1 MASFPTAV
9 RSSRKL
15 ASGLT
20 SQARHLSDLA
30 ISRTGKP
37 ILRHVATVFGA
48 TGQLGRYIVNRLAR
62 QGCQV
67 IIPYREEMA
76 KRHLKV
82 TGDLGRVVFV
92 EYDLHNTESIEA
104 SVRHSDVVYNLIG
117 RNYPTKN
124 FSLEDVHVEG
134 TERIAEAVAKYD
146 VDRYIHVS
154 SYNADPNSPASFFAT
169 KGRGEQVARS
179 IFPETTIVRP
189 APLFGFE
196 DNLLIRLAGV
206 TNLFTSNN
214 MQERYWPV
222 HSIDV
227 GHALELMLYDDN
239 TAGQTFEL
247 YGPKNYS
254 TEEIAEMV
262 DREIFKK
269 RRHINVPKAILEPA
283 AGLLNRLLWWP
294 ILSAEDVQKEF
305 IDQKIDETAKTF
317 ADLGITP
324 GDISNYTYQYL
335 QGYRSS
341 AYYDLPPATEKEKR
355 EDRKTLSGDALAALQ
370 EFYAERDAQTEKLEK
385 LKALVAEADAGDGER
400 ELSIHTFTEDW
411 NESQFWYSDETANL
425 LATQL
430 LDGTSDDSVVAVV
443 STPSVFVA
451 LKKIMATPE
460 YTGPKPK
467 TYLLEHDYRFAVFPE
482 FIFYDF
488 AHPFK
493 LPAHLKGTV
502 DRMICDPPFLSDDCQ
517 TKMAM
522 TLRWLARPETATSSS
537 IGLRVL
543 ICTGERMEALVN
555 RLYRPLHVCTTTYEP
570 AHSGLKNEFLCYA
583 NFECDAWSWKR
594 RDEGKV

>member
-15 ASGLT
+15 AFNLN
-20 SQARHLSDLA
+20 SQARQIADLA

-37 ILRHVATVFGA
+37 ILRVQGGRSALGGHVATVFGA

-67 IIPYREEMA
+67 VVPYREEMA

-82 TGDLGRVVFV
+82 SGDLGRVVFI

-227 GHALELMLYDDN
+227 GHALEKMLYDDN

-254 TEEIAEMV
+254 TAEIAEMV

-269 RRHINVPKAILEPA
+269 RRHLNVPKAILEPA

-294 ILSAEDVQKEF
+294 ILSAEDVQREF

-324 GDISNYTYQYL
+324 GEISNYTYHYL

-341 AYYDLPPATEKEKR
+341 AYYDLPPATEKERR
-355 EDRKTLSGDALAALQ
+355 EDRKTLSPDALAALT
-370 EFYAERDAQTEKLEK
+370 EFYAERDAQAEKLEK
-385 LKALVAEADAGDGER
+385 LKAQVDAGDLEQQER
-400 ELSIHTFTEDW
+400 REVARETGNGSVAPELSIHTFTEDW

-425 LATQL
+425 LANQL
-430 LDGTSDDSVVAVV
+430 LDGTSDDSVIAVV

-451 LKKIMATPE
+451 LRRITAATD
-460 YTGPKPK
+460 YTGSKPK
-467 TYLLEHDYRFAVFPE
+467 IYLLEHDYRFSVFPE
-482 FIFYDF
+482 FVFYDF
-488 AHPFK
+488 SHPFK
-493 LPAHLKGTV
+493 LPV
-502 DRMICDPPFLSDDCQ
+502 
-517 TKMAM
+517 AM
-522 TLRWLARPETATSSS
+522 TLRWLAHTTKANTTPP
-537 IGLRVL
+537 RVL
-543 ICTGERMEALVN
+543 ICTGERMEKLVN
-555 RLYRPLHVCTTTYEP
+555 RLYKPLGVSTTTYEP
-570 AHSGLKNEFLCYA
+570 VHSGLKNEFCCYA
-583 NFECDAWSWKR
+583 NFECDAWRWKQE
-594 RDEGKV
+594 DGKLA

>member
-1 MASFPTAV
+1 MASFPAAV

-15 ASGLT
+15 AFGL
-20 SQARHLSDLA
+20 SNQARHVSDLA

-67 IIPYREEMA
+67 VVPYREEMA

-82 TGDLGRVVFV
+82 TGDLGRVVFI

-294 ILSAEDVQKEF
+294 MLSAEDVQKEF

-324 GDISNYTYQYL
+324 GDISNYTYHYL

-355 EDRKTLSGDALAALQ
+355 EDRKTLSADALAALQ
-370 EFYAERDAQTEKLEK
+370 EFYTERDAQTEKLEK
-385 LKALVAEADAGDGER
+385 LKALVETHDDDRGQRENEENEGVGAGKGPTP

-425 LATQL
+425 LANQL
-430 LDGTSDDSVVAVV
+430 LDSTNDDSVVAVV

-451 LKKIMATPE
+451 LKKIMAASG

-482 FIFYDF
+482 FVFYDF

-493 LPAHLKGTV
+493 LP
-502 DRMICDPPFLSDDCQ
+502 
-517 TKMAM
+517 MAM
-522 TLRWLARPETATSSS
+522 TLRWLARPSTTKPSSS
-537 IGLRVL
+537 TIRSRVL

-555 RLYRPLHVCTTTYEP
+555 RLYRPLGVRTTTYEP

-594 RDEGKV
+594 GDGEEI